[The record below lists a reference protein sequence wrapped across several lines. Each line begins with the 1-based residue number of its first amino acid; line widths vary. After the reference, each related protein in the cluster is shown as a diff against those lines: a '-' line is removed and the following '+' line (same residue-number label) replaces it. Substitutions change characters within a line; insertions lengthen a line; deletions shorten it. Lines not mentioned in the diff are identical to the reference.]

1 MQLTDRLMNKLIDDY
16 RRELR
21 HMRANAPY
29 VPSLCLAVVI
39 TGIIGLIISA

>member
-1 MQLTDRLMNKLIDDY
+1 MEKLIDDY

-29 VPSLCLAVVI
+29 VPALCLAVVI